1 MGSESELMP
10 EMGRA
15 GAMVR
20 AHQKPAF
27 ASCLVL
33 TRGLGVGLASQFVA
47 L

>member
-15 GAMVR
+15 CAMVR
-20 AHQKPAF
+20 AHQKPVF